1 MLTDILDHVHEQF
14 TLPKFAG
21 LVAIF
26 VLYVFILDVSWI
38 VLVMLA
44 GLGVLLF
51 LNGVPAIDGRYVKA
65 GIGSLVLFESIVM
78 GYLVGTT
85 RNGPVGGILL
95 LMALIGGWI
104 VLDAR
109 YDFRHDMKPAP
120 QSSPQE
126 DISAAEGML
135 LMNHAHLITEELKNG
150 PRTVPEL
157 ADACDMTESRV
168 RNALDMAKQAGTI
181 HQRGERYI
189 LDESQQSRI
198 GAIQKIA
205 MDLIRRIARPLRG

>member
-44 GLGVLLF
+44 GIGVLLF
-51 LNGVPAIDGRYVKA
+51 LNGVPGIDGRYVKA
-65 GIGSLVLFESIVM
+65 GIGGLVLLESIVM
-78 GYLVGTT
+78 GYLVVTG

-95 LMALIGGWI
+95 LALIGGWI

-109 YDFRHDMKPAP
+109 YDFRHGTKSAS
-120 QSSPQE
+120 QISPQE